1 MQQRPVVMCNGRR
14 FTDERE
20 RQRVT
25 HAGRQAYGLER
36 EKGRVVERGGWESR
50 QTGREKE
57 SEIREYDNKHILAE
71 KNKTLDYGNLKI
83 EWSSYSCGFN

>member
-1 MQQRPVVMCNGRR
+1 M
-14 FTDERE
+14 
-20 RQRVT
+20 
-25 HAGRQAYGLER
+25 
-36 EKGRVVERGGWESR
+36 VEGGGWESR
-50 QTGREKE
+50 QTSKEKE